1 MANCFVFATELLVNI
16 SLILFLVGLES
27 SNTIFKLP
35 NAKRMLIEPSGI
47 RITDKNGRTILE
59 YPRKEVW
66 FDISLNPADRRLLSD
81 LKIGR

>member
-1 MANCFVFATELLVNI
+1 
-16 SLILFLVGLES
+16 VGLES

-47 RITDKNGRTILE
+47 RITDKNGNTILE
-59 YPRKEVW
+59 YPKKEVW
-66 FDISLNPADRRLLSD
+66 FDVSLNPEDRRLLSD